1 MHISHNDM
9 AIKTLKCDI
18 RFLVA
23 AGARY
28 MLRDGGGLARKDMRA
43 EELRTELR

>member
-1 MHISHNDM
+1 MRISHNDM
-9 AIKTLKCDI
+9 AIKTLKYDI

-28 MLRDGGGLARKDMRA
+28 MLRDGGDLARKDMRA
-43 EELRTELR
+43 EELRTELK